1 MVNKY
6 IEFELQLILLFAQ
19 IMVKKTRPERPEK
32 PLPPGPVAAAAAA
45 TGGLRGAADPP
56 ESGKF
61 NPYMVKEVP
70 DRPAN
75 NAHEPIPL
83 AKVPV
88 REKPKISRWEY

>member
-6 IEFELQLILLFAQ
+6 IEFEIQLILLFAQ

-32 PLPPGPVAAAAAA
+32 PLPPGPVAAGAAA

-88 REKPKISRWEY
+88 REKPKISR